1 MHFPR
6 RFAIASC
13 LVFAAGAAFAQD
25 HHAAEAQ
32 AKLAAT
38 QWLALA
44 DAGHFGAT
52 WDQAAKPFQAATAK
66 PKWENALQAV
76 RTPLGDV
83 QSRQLKSADFTKT
96 LPGAPDGEYVVVRFE
111 TQFANKAS
119 AVETVT
125 PMKGV
130 DGAWRVSGYFIK

>member
-1 MHFPR
+1 MHLSSR
-6 RFAIASC
+6 LAVASG
-13 LVFAAGAAFAQD
+13 LIFAACAAFAQD
-25 HHAAEAQ
+25 HQATQAQ
-32 AKLAAT
+32 ATLAAT

-44 DAGHFGAT
+44 DAGQFGAT
-52 WDQAAKPFQAATAK
+52 WDQAAAPLQAAIAK

-76 RTPLGDV
+76 RTPLGSV
-83 QSRQLKSADFTKT
+83 KSRQLKSADFTKT

-119 AVETVT
+119 AVETLT
-125 PMKGV
+125 PMKGE